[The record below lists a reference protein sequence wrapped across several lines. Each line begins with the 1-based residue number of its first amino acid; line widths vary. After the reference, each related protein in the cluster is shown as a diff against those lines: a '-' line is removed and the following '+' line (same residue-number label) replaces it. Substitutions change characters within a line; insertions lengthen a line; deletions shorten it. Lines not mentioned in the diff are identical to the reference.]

1 MRHAALKRSGL
12 KLMKNAMIA
21 MALCVSLAGCAGAAG
36 TPGTSE
42 TGGLSATGDQ
52 RGGKI
57 PNGISDVPAANRA
70 ATAHCAQYN
79 KRAMLTQMQTEK
91 EGGLVAFECH

>member
-1 MRHAALKRSGL
+1 MTK
-12 KLMKNAMIA
+12 AMIA
-21 MALCVSLAGCAGAAG
+21 IALCTCLAGCAGAG
-36 TPGTSE
+36 GTSAISG
-42 TGGLSATGDQ
+42 TSSLSVTGDQ

-57 PNGISDVPAANRA
+57 PNGMSDVPAANRA
-70 ATAHCAQYN
+70 ATTHCAQYN

>member
-1 MRHAALKRSGL
+1 
-12 KLMKNAMIA
+12 MKNVLIA
-21 MALCVSLAGCAGAAG
+21 IALCAALAGCAGAAG
-36 TPGTSE
+36 TSGTGS
-42 TGGLSATGDQ
+42 LSVTGDQ

-57 PNGISDVPAANRA
+57 PNGMSDVPAANRA

-79 KRAMLTQMQTEK
+79 KKAMLTQMQTEK